1 MRIDLL
7 KMIRNLLFSGIRKP
21 KVTEFIR
28 SLLAEVPKACNDFEL
43 FSCDAKYRA
52 NANASVISLEHH
64 IEREFDVKVKITELD
79 GKPFDFLV
87 TTTGSVDENR
97 LKALIDNYKLYGK
110 SYVFSLEGV
119 VFTAEFTDYVC
130 ENMVEVYSAE
140 FTNYVCEKREV
151 VEVTIYAYMKY
162 EGLWVVEAYS
172 DKPVKSSINIT
183 GHLVLDDAYAE
194 RFFFLE
200 LTPGG
205 GISDF
210 SIQSDATKMAEK
222 KIFLSSFL
230 PSSDEYYDYYVNFRY

>member
-97 LKALIDNYKLYGK
+97 LKVLIDNYKLYGK

-130 ENMVEVYSAE
+130 ENMTEFYSAE
-140 FTNYVCEKREV
+140 FTNYVCEKKEV
-151 VEVTIYAYMKY
+151 VEVTISAYARHSF
-162 EGLWVVEAYS
+162 GWTVEARP
-172 DKPVKSSINIT
+172 DKPVKSVISIHGRLRMDTNEMNSFYMQL
-183 GHLVLDDAYAE
+183 HPE
-194 RFFFLE
+194 
-200 LTPGG
+200 GG
-205 GISDF
+205 V
-210 SIQSDATKMAEK
+210 
-222 KIFLSSFL
+222 SSFDIL
-230 PSSDEYYDYYVNFRY
+230 SVATGLAENAIILDLFSPSSDEYYNYHVNFNY